1 MRGAGQRVRAR
12 TVSGTLPA
20 VVPTGE
26 PDDLRRG
33 PVIAE
38 ARFSLELPADLVAP
52 LTVRRRYEAWL
63 GAHGWPDAQRDD
75 LVLAV
80 SEAVSNSVEH
90 GYGVR
95 AGVTGRS
102 GVVEVDAVIVPDQDG
117 HRHVNTTVRDHGT
130 WRPQP
135 RLRSYRRHG
144 IGMMRACVA
153 ECVIEGTPDGTTVA
167 LRSRPVPA

>member
-1 MRGAGQRVRAR
+1 MVP
-12 TVSGTLPA
+12 SG
-20 VVPTGE
+20 E
-26 PDDLRRG
+26 SDDLRPG

-38 ARFSLELPADLVAP
+38 IRFSLVLPADLVAAA
-52 LTVRRRYEAWL
+52 TVRTRYDAWL
-63 GAHGWPDAQRDD
+63 AAHGWPDTQRDD

-102 GVVEVDAVIVPDQDG
+102 GVVEIDAEVVAEQDG
-117 HRHVNTTVRDHGT
+117 RHVDTIVRDHGT

-144 IGMMRACVA
+144 IGIMRGCVA
-153 ECVIEGTPDGTTVA
+153 ECVIDGTPDGTTVA
-167 LRSRPVPA
+167 LRSRPVPP